1 MRLSSVVVLSA
12 VVLLIVPQS
21 AVHAQTAPAPNAP
34 GDPGRKQAHAVR
46 VPNGSVRVD
55 GRLAEDVWRDIVPV
69 VDFVQK
75 EPIEGA
81 RPTDPMEVRFAY
93 DDGALYV
100 GARMTSTG
108 ELQSPLGRRDDEGRA
123 ESLLVS
129 LDTYLDRRTAS
140 TFGITAA
147 GVRLDAYYAS
157 DDDDADDEGYDP
169 VWEGRVARDE
179 RGWTAE
185 LWIPF
190 SQLRFNDRDPQV
202 WGLNIQRWVPSRNE
216 EVYWA
221 LVPRTEQ
228 RWASLFGDLQGLS
241 GIRPRRRIEVM
252 PYVGGTAHER
262 GTADPNDPFTTST
275 DLDGRVGLDAKV
287 GLGSNLTFEATV
299 NPDFGQ
305 VEADP
310 AEVNLTA
317 FETFFDERRPFFLE
331 GSQLLSGF
339 VNNYFYSRRI
349 GAEPPGEADA
359 HHVARPSTTTILGAA
374 KLTGRLASGTS
385 VGFLAAVT
393 GEESARTFNRLP
405 GTDPA
410 QFSAGQFGRIRI
422 APRTVFGVGRIEQE
436 FGPPGSTIGL
446 MSTMVHRDLGDGDP
460 LAAELTRNAFSLSS
474 DAVVRLNE
482 GEYEARL
489 FAGGSYVDGDARAI
503 DRLQRASARYFHR
516 PDADHLRYDPTRT
529 SLSGVKAGASIERR
543 TGRHWNWLADTQIET
558 AGFET
563 NDLGRTSSVDQVQG
577 SSRLAYRETVPGA
590 WWRDYEF
597 AVGSEHLWSLS
608 GVREQLLGAASASV
622 TWPNFWETDAEFAH
636 SFRASDPRLTRGGP
650 LMQIPRNWRAA
661 IDVENSNAS
670 RTRLELS
677 LLYGRDE
684 NGGLTFQGGTELA
697 MQPGAQWQLS
707 IAPRYERQ
715 VDTQQYVTT
724 IARGPLAADLT
735 FGSRYVFGTIDRSTY
750 STALRFN
757 YTFKPD
763 LTLDLYAEP
772 FAASGRYLSF
782 GELAGAAT
790 LALRQYGTGG
800 TFVTPIADGGLR
812 IADGDDTFVLR
823 GRDFNVRSFR
833 SNLVLRWEWRPGS
846 LLYLV
851 WQQDRAADEIAGRR
865 ASVSDMFRSLR
876 TPGDHIFA
884 VKASLWMSP
893 G

>member
-1 MRLSSVVVLSA
+1 MPFSSAVVLSA
-12 VVLLIVPQS
+12 VVLLVVPVA
-21 AVHAQTAPAPNAP
+21 AVHAQNATTVNPAS
-34 GDPGRKQAHAVR
+34 DPGRKQAQAVR
-46 VPNGSVRVD
+46 VPNGSMRVD

-100 GARMTSTG
+100 GARMTSSG
-108 ELQSPLGRRDDEGRA
+108 ELQAPLGRRDDEGRA

-157 DDDDADDEGYDP
+157 DDEDADDEGYDP

-228 RWASLFGDLQGLS
+228 RWASLFGDLHGLR

-252 PYVGGTAHER
+252 PYVGGTALER
-262 GTADPNDPFTTST
+262 GTADPDDPFTNSA
-275 DLDGRVGLDAKV
+275 DLDGRIGLDAKV

-331 GSQLLSGF
+331 GGQLLSGF

-349 GAEPPGEADA
+349 GAEPPGDADA
-359 HHVARPSTTTILGAA
+359 HYVERPSTTTILGAG

-385 VGFLAAVT
+385 IGFLAAVT

-405 GTDPA
+405 GADPA
-410 QFSAGQFGRIRI
+410 QFPADQFGRIRI

-446 MSTMVHRDLGDGDP
+446 MSTMVHRALGDGDP

-474 DAVVRLNE
+474 DAVVRLND

-503 DRLQRASARYFHR
+503 DRLQRSSARYFHR

-529 SLSGVKAGASIERR
+529 SLAGVKAGGSIERR

-577 SSRLAYRETVPGA
+577 SSRLEYRETVPGA
-590 WWRDYEF
+590 WWREYEF

-608 GVREQLLGAASASV
+608 GVREQLLGAASASI
-622 TWPNFWETDAEFAH
+622 TWLNFWETDAEFAH

-670 RTRLELS
+670 RTRVELS

-715 VDTQQYVTT
+715 VDTQQYVATL
-724 IARGPLAADLT
+724 ARGPLAAERT
-735 FGSRYVFGTIDRSTY
+735 FGSRYIFGTIDRSTY

-772 FAASGRYLSF
+772 FAASGRYRSF
-782 GELAGAAT
+782 GELAEAAT
-790 LALRQYGTGG
+790 RALREYGTGG
-800 TFVTPIADGGLR
+800 TSVTPIADGGLR
-812 IADGDDTFVLR
+812 IVDGEDTFVLR

-851 WQQDRAADEIAGRR
+851 WQQDRAADEITGHR
-865 ASVSDMFRSLR
+865 AAVSDMFRSLR